1 MQCVILAGGLGT
13 RLGELARARPKTL
26 AFVGGRPF
34 ADHQLGWLAAQ
45 GVDDVVYCIG
55 HLGDQIRDFVGD
67 GSRWG
72 IAVRYVDEGDRCL
85 GTGGALRL
93 AHDEGVLADHFFVL
107 YGDSWLSV
115 DLGLVAQRFGGIR
128 APALM
133 TVFRNDDRFDTSNV
147 WFAAGRIV
155 AYDKAPSDEIRSR
168 MHHIDYG
175 LSVLRRGVVA
185 SIPAGPPA
193 DLAAVLSGLATR
205 GELAAYEATDRFFEI
220 GTRASLAELDSVLSA
235 RETARP

>member
-13 RLGELARARPKTL
+13 RLGELGRTRPKSL
-26 AFVGGRPF
+26 ALVGGRPF

-55 HLGDQIRDFVGD
+55 HLGDQIRDYVGD

-72 IAVRYVDEGDRCL
+72 VTVRYVDEGDRCL

-93 AHDEGVLADHFFVL
+93 AHDEGALADHFFVL

-115 DLGLVAQRFGGIR
+115 DLGLVEQRFRGIR

-133 TVFRNDDRFDTSNV
+133 TVFRNDDRFDASNV

-155 AYDKAPSDEIRSR
+155 AYDKSPSPEIHSR

-175 LSVLRRGVVA
+175 LSVLRRGIVA
-185 SIPAGPPA
+185 SIPAGPGA
-193 DLAAVLSGLATR
+193 DLAAVLSGLAIR
-205 GELAAYEATDRFFEI
+205 GELAAYEASDRFFEI
-220 GTRASLAELDSVLSA
+220 GTEASLAELDSVLSA
-235 RETARP
+235 REAARQ

>member
-13 RLGELARARPKTL
+13 RLGELARTRPKTL
-26 AFVGGRPF
+26 ALVGGRPF
-34 ADHQLGWLAAQ
+34 ADHQLGWLAGQ

-55 HLGDQIRDFVGD
+55 HLGDQIREFVGD
-67 GSRWG
+67 GSQWG

-115 DLGLVAQRFGGIR
+115 DLGLVERRFGGIR

-133 TVFRNDDRFDTSNV
+133 TVFRNDDQFDTSNV
-147 WFAAGRIV
+147 WFAARADRRLRQGALGGDPLEDAPHRLRPVGSQAGRGGV
-155 AYDKAPSDEIRSR
+155 DSGRSSR
-168 MHHIDYG
+168 RPG
-175 LSVLRRGVVA
+175 RSSVQIGDARR
-185 SIPAGPPA
+185 AGR
-193 DLAAVLSGLATR
+193 VR
-205 GELAAYEATDRFFEI
+205 G
-220 GTRASLAELDSVLSA
+220 G
-235 RETARP
+235 